1 MVLCPNFNMCLV
13 FCSCFAV
20 VIGHLLLCCSQ
31 FTFECDKVLEK
42 EPKDFP
48 RKVLE
53 AIHIRKKG
61 PNLNRDKGLDLDP
74 VWDNL
79 INPTKTRGA
88 RTDHL

>member
-1 MVLCPNFNMCLV
+1 MTL
-13 FCSCFAV
+13 
-20 VIGHLLLCCSQ
+20 Q
-31 FTFECDKVLEK
+31 FTVMSKMIDDQFSFPWDNIKVLEK

-74 VWDNL
+74 VWANL
-79 INPTKTRGA
+79 INPTKTRGT
-88 RTDHL
+88 RTDHQSSLTSQ